1 MTVKELSKLLEV
13 SKNTI
18 NNKVKKL
25 HIEPQIKGNR
35 YELNDNDVQNI
46 IKSIYPSN
54 FQEYFDKANLE
65 KSSKAEIT
73 KNEQIDKEID
83 KIDNQNEKID
93 NQINQN
99 DKNNAQNDKE
109 NAQTAQTIN
118 DKLISMLE
126 KSLADKEETIKAQQK
141 QIEMLITTNAALTAK
156 LTMLEDKSQK
166 QNDIFES
173 NQAAAANQSEQTEE
187 EPKIKKRWWEKLFA

>member
-65 KSSKAEIT
+65 KSSKAEIA
-73 KNEQIDKEID
+73 KNEQ
-83 KIDNQNEKID
+83 IDNQNEKID

-99 DKNNAQNDKE
+99 DNNNAQNDNQ

>member
-73 KNEQIDKEID
+73 KNEQIDK
-83 KIDNQNEKID
+83 KIDKID

-99 DKNNAQNDKE
+99 DKNNAQNDNQ